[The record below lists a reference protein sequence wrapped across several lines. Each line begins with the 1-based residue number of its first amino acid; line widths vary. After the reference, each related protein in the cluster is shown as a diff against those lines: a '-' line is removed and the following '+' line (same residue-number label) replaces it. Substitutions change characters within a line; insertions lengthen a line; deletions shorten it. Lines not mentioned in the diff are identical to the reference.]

1 MKKII
6 FILLFATLSYG
17 YSYYTNA
24 DYERRISKLEQ
35 QIAILNSLVQMNGST
50 LENETAIQELSET
63 DEDYGEEYD
72 EDDEDDCD
80 EECVEEN
87 TLLYEKFS
95 QNCITRCTLEYN
107 KSWTQTPDS
116 AHRCMNECMKLWYEE

>member
-63 DEDYGEEYD
+63 DEDDGVD
-72 EDDEDDCD
+72 ETEDCD
-80 EECVEEN
+80 TGECVELMSVEEYQIKAK
-87 TLLYEKFS
+87 T
-95 QNCITRCTLEYN
+95 CITVCTEMYN
-107 KSWTQTPDS
+107 KSWTPDVDS
-116 AHRCMNECMKLWYEE
+116 AHECMFNCMMKE